1 MPEQT
6 LDERLDDLIEGGMA
20 ITKRWASLWNTS
32 VRYFFSD
39 QLHGR
44 KKRKRWE
51 WVVLNYIWPS
61 AMQEIA
67 KLSRNFPKI
76 IAKPYEESDIEAAEV
91 WEETLN
97 WQWRKGINGRGMR
110 QEQMSAILDGKLFGY
125 RVSKIFWEDK
135 DSWDEEAQEWK
146 GDVKHKLWH
155 PAFFWADGQETIEE
169 GNVGTQRYVRLDWAQ
184 HRWPKFKD
192 ELKEQAVPYGDI
204 AAGFST
210 ANIYGS
216 DTGGTPSG
224 DQTGNSDSLSD
235 VRTVKPNRLMDMV
248 AASDPMTH
256 TGYDQKIEYVRI
268 DEVWF
273 RDDEEK
279 NVKIEE
285 DVNQE
290 ELIASGQIEERD
302 GIFID
307 VNGDFGAKGEPV
319 PRDKWPKKTIRKYKR
334 PVYPRGRHVVRA
346 DKVILNPD
354 KEDQVY
360 KYSRWP
366 FIVTP
371 HYLLPH
377 MWQGID
383 SVQMYKSTQDMINIS
398 ASHLYNNMRQ
408 YGDPK
413 IVVENGAIATPPGK
427 QGRHYRIGAGA
438 GSVIKLVK
446 GALNRNAFKIIDP
459 PQISAGA
466 IQLYGLFAQE
476 YKNIQGLQSIA
487 KGEKQPGK
495 MTATESQFLAV
506 SSNDRIQLQSVYE
519 DQWVTGVASLMAE
532 VMQDK
537 YDEGRFVRIVGEDSN
552 NGIIQITERE
562 KSVKF
567 DIDVIAGTTL
577 PFDEEKRLAKILQ
590 ADQLLRQPPTPLTP
604 TILKELEVPNYKKIL
619 AEYEQYQNYLQF
631 LGLMEQVQTG
641 QIEPQQAVK
650 LLMQK
655 AVQISQGNQE
665 GG

>member
-1 MPEQT
+1 MAEKLPDKPLE
-6 LDERLDDLIEGGMA
+6 EMLDDLIEGGMA
-20 ITKRWASLWNTS
+20 ITKRWVTLWNTS
-32 VRYFFSD
+32 IRYFFSD

-44 KKRKRWE
+44 KRRKRWE

-76 IAKPYEESDIEAAEV
+76 IAQPYTEDDIEAAEV

-97 WQWRKGINGRGMR
+97 WQWRKGINGKGMR
-110 QEQMSAILDGKLFGY
+110 LEQMSAILDGKLFGY
-125 RVSKIFWEDK
+125 RVSKIFWEDR

-155 PAFFWADGQETIEE
+155 PAFFWADGQENIED

-184 HRWPKFKD
+184 HRWPDFKD
-192 ELKEQAVPYGDI
+192 ELEEQAVPYKDI
-204 AAGFST
+204 ASGFSSV
-210 ANIYGS
+210 NIYGS
-216 DTGGTPSG
+216 DVGGAPSG
-224 DQTGNSDSLSD
+224 DQTGNSDRLSD

-256 TGYDQKIEYVRI
+256 TGYDQKILYVKI

-273 RDDEEK
+273 RDDKEEK
-279 NVKIEE
+279 VKIEE
-285 DVNQE
+285 DFTQD
-290 ELIASGQIEERD
+290 ELLVSGRIEERD
-302 GIFID
+302 GAFID
-307 VNGDFGAKGEPV
+307 VNGEFGAKGEPI
-319 PRDKWPKKTIRKYKR
+319 PRDKWPKRTTREYKK
-334 PVYPRGRHVVRA
+334 PVYPRGRHIIRA
-346 DKVILNPD
+346 DKLILNED
-354 KEDQVY
+354 DQVY
-360 KYSRWP
+360 QYSRWP
-366 FIVTP
+366 FVVTP

-377 MWQGID
+377 MWQGVD

-413 IVVENGAIATPPGK
+413 IAVESGAIATPPGK
-427 QGRHYRIGAGA
+427 QGRHYRVGAGA
-438 GSVIKLVK
+438 GSIIKLTK
-446 GALNRNAFKIIDP
+446 GALQRGAFKLLAP
-459 PQISAGA
+459 PQISSGA

-495 MTATESQFLAV
+495 MTATESQFLAI

-519 DQWVTGVASLMAE
+519 DSWVVGVASLFAE
-532 VMQDK
+532 VMQAN
-537 YDEGRFVRIVGEDSN
+537 YDEGRWVRIVGEDRK
-552 NGIIQITERE
+552 NGIVQITSKE

-577 PFDEEKRLAKILQ
+577 PFDEEKRLAKLMQ
-590 ADQLLRQPPTPLTP
+590 ADQLLRQPPTPMTP
-604 TILKELEVPNYKKIL
+604 MLLRELDVPNYKKIL
-619 AEYEQYQNYLQF
+619 SESDQYQNYLQF
-631 LGLMEQVQTG
+631 LGLLEQLKAG
-641 QIEPQQAVK
+641 EIEPQQAVQ

-655 AVQISQGNQE
+655 AVQVSQG
-665 GG
+665 G